1 MIVSIGLN
9 FAFKLLFVRGCLYR
23 LCFDNMLINN

>member
-9 FAFKLLFVRGCLYR
+9 FAFKLLFAWGCLYR